1 MSKHLKVRQHI
12 YAKMN
17 QEFIDNIYYTPT
29 EPECCY
35 LSPPPLPIPDT
46 PNFVISFSFGMFLL
60 FVNEMITI
68 TCGQGYNFLSYLE
81 KTVSGYV
88 NEQLDFYFYNEN
100 TITEDDNKDKET
112 EEEPADYV
120 PKKYEDKYLEEF
132 KKLADDIILTEEE
145 VVKEIEHRPASRSD
159 LEKKLEAEKVELKK
173 KIEKLESQIKDIDVN
188 MMSDAENAPRK
199 NEIILSLNRALKRLN
214 DDFDKLNEKT
224 ITEEDVN
231 TASREFV
238 INERFNGLKNN
249 MIMEK
254 TPLGN
259 VVMFYN
265 NSRSSFEYYS
275 DSTIPYR
282 YLEVLGRKYVI
293 TYNCK
298 RIYVDMSKEL
308 EEAEKKLAE
317 KKQKEDDEKK
327 KQEAVEK
334 AKSNPNAAT
343 EEPQKKNVFAKFKT
357 YNKDTSIKAAA
368 VPLDRPA
375 PAKQTAPQEEKVVKE
390 RANRYSFEGKLVNF
404 SFLKKVD
411 RKAVDKLYGLS
422 FAEFKKMQ
430 QMQQNK

>member
-1 MSKHLKVRQHI
+1 
-12 YAKMN
+12 MN
-17 QEFIDNIYYTPT
+17 QEFTENIYYTPT
-29 EPECCY
+29 EEECCY

-46 PNFVISFSFGMFLL
+46 PNFVIAFAFGMFLL
-60 FVNEMITI
+60 FCNQMVTI
-68 TCGQGYNFLSYLE
+68 TCGKKYNFLAHLE
-81 KTVSGYV
+81 KKFTECVKD
-88 NEQLDFYFYNEN
+88 QLDFYFYNDN
-100 TITEDDNKDKET
+100 AITEEDNEGKEQT
-112 EEEPADYV
+112 EEVSNDYV

-132 KKLADDIILTEEE
+132 QNLTNDIIFTEEE
-145 VVKEIEHRPASRSD
+145 LLKEIEQHPASRVD
-159 LEKKLEAEKVELKK
+159 LEKKLEAEKDELKK
-173 KIEKLESQIKDIDVN
+173 KMEILDLQMKDIDAN
-188 MMSDAENAPRK
+188 MMGDAENAPRK
-199 NEIILSLNRALKRLN
+199 SEIVSSLNRALKRLN
-214 DDFDKLNEKT
+214 EEMEKLNEKI

-231 TASREFV
+231 NASKEFI
-238 INERFNGLKNN
+238 INERYNGLKNN
-249 MIMEK
+249 IIMEK

-298 RIYVDMSKEL
+298 RIYVDMSKEI
-308 EEAEKKLAE
+308 EEAEKKLAD
-317 KKQKEDDEKK
+317 KKQKEEDDEKK
-327 KQEAVEK
+327 RQEETEK
-334 AKSNPNAAT
+334 AKNNPELEAP
-343 EEPQKKNVFAKFKT
+343 EPKKKNVFAKFKT

-375 PAKQTAPQEEKVVKE
+375 PAKNTKPQEEKVVKE

-411 RKAVDKLYGLS
+411 RKEVDKRYGVS

-430 QMQQNK
+430 QNK

>member
-1 MSKHLKVRQHI
+1 
-12 YAKMN
+12 MN
-17 QEFIDNIYYTPT
+17 QEFIENTYYTPT

-46 PNFVISFSFGMFLL
+46 PNFVIAFSFGMFLL
-60 FVNEMITI
+60 FVNEMITM
-68 TCGQGYNFLSYLE
+68 TCGQGYNFLSYFE
-81 KTVSGYV
+81 KRVGEYV
-88 NEQLDFYFYNEN
+88 KEQLDFYFYNEN
-100 TITEDDNKDKET
+100 AITEDDNKGKET
-112 EEEPADYV
+112 EEEPTDYV
-120 PKKYEDKYLEEF
+120 PKRYEDKYLEEF
-132 KKLADDIILTEEE
+132 KKLAYEIVLTEEE
-145 VVKEIEHRPASRSD
+145 LAKEIEQRPASRTD
-159 LEKKLEAEKVELKK
+159 LEKKLEAEKDELKK
-173 KIEKLESQIKDIDVN
+173 KIEKLDAQMKEIDAN
-188 MMSDAENAPRK
+188 MMGDAENAPRK
-199 NEIILSLNRALKRLN
+199 SEIILSLNRALKRLN
-214 DDFDKLNEKT
+214 DDLDKLNEKT

-231 TASREFV
+231 NASQEFV
-238 INERFNGLKNN
+238 INERFDGLKNN

-282 YLEVLGRKYVI
+282 YLEVIGRKYVI

-298 RIYVDMSKEL
+298 RIYVDMSKEI
-308 EEAEKKLAE
+308 EDAEKKLAD
-317 KKQKEDDEKK
+317 KKQKEEDEKK
-327 KQEAVEK
+327 KQEELAEK
-334 AKSNPNAAT
+334 AKSNQET
-343 EEPQKKNVFAKFKT
+343 EDVQKKNVFAKFKT

-375 PAKQTAPQEEKVVKE
+375 PAKQTAPKEEKIVKE

-411 RKAVDKLYGLS
+411 RKAVDNRYGMS

-430 QMQQNK
+430 QKK

>member
-1 MSKHLKVRQHI
+1 
-12 YAKMN
+12 MN
-17 QEFIDNIYYTPT
+17 QEFIDNVYYTPT
-29 EPECCY
+29 HEELCY
-35 LSPPPLPIPDT
+35 IATPPLPIPDT
-46 PNFVISFSFGMFLL
+46 PNYVVAFAFGMFLL
-60 FVNEMITI
+60 FCNEMITM
-68 TCGQGYNFLSYLE
+68 TCGQGYNLLDYLE
-81 KTVSGYV
+81 KKTSSYV
-88 NEQLDFYFYNEN
+88 KDQLDFYFYNEN
-100 TITEDDNKDKET
+100 NIT
-112 EEEPADYV
+112 EEENTEKETDNEDEQDATDNSF
-120 PKKYEDKYLEEF
+120 KKYEDKYLEEF
-132 KKLADDIILTEEE
+132 KKLTEDIVLTEEE
-145 VVKEIEHRPASRSD
+145 VAKEIEHRPASRD
-159 LEKKLEAEKVELKK
+159 HLEKKLELEKDELKK
-173 KIEKLESQIKDIDVN
+173 KMEKFESQIKDVDAN
-188 MMSDAENAPRK
+188 MMGDAENALRK
-199 NEIILSLNRALKRLN
+199 SEIILNLNRALKRLS
-214 DDFDKLNEKT
+214 DDLEKLNET
-224 ITEEDVN
+224 IITEEDVKN
-231 TASREFV
+231 ASREFV
-238 INERFNGLKNN
+238 INERLNGLKNN
-249 MIMEK
+249 IIMEK

-317 KKQKEDDEKK
+317 KKQKEEEERK
-327 KQEAVEK
+327 KQEAREK
-334 AKSNPNAAT
+334 GKSNPIAAA

-390 RANRYSFEGKLVNF
+390 RANRYSFEGKLANF

-430 QMQQNK
+430 KMQQNK

>member
-1 MSKHLKVRQHI
+1 
-12 YAKMN
+12 MN
-17 QEFIDNIYYTPT
+17 QEFMDNIYYTPT
-29 EPECCY
+29 REELCY
-35 LSPPPLPIPDT
+35 LSPPHLPIPDT
-46 PNFVISFSFGMFLL
+46 PNYVVAFAFGMFLL
-60 FVNEMITI
+60 FCNEMITL
-68 TCGQGYNFLSYLE
+68 TCGQGYNVLAYLE
-81 KTVSGYV
+81 KKTTSYV
-88 NEQLDFYFYNEN
+88 KEQLDFYFYNEN
-100 TITEDDNKDKET
+100 AITEDENKEKET
-112 EEEPADYV
+112 DDEQDAKDNLF
-120 PKKYEDKYLEEF
+120 KRYEDKYLEEF
-132 KKLADDIILTEEE
+132 KKLTDDIVLTKEELT
-145 VVKEIEHRPASRSD
+145 KEIEQHPASRIE
-159 LEKKLEAEKVELKK
+159 LEKKLEAEKDELKK
-173 KIEKLESQIKDIDVN
+173 KIEKLETQMKDIDAN
-188 MMSDAENAPRK
+188 MMGDAENAPRK
-199 NEIILSLNRALKRLN
+199 SEIILNLNRALKRLN
-214 DDFDKLNEKT
+214 DDLEKLNEKT
-224 ITEEDVN
+224 ITEEEIN

-249 MIMEK
+249 IIMEK

-317 KKQKEDDEKK
+317 KKQKEEEEKK
-327 KQEAVEK
+327 KQEEAEEK
-334 AKSNPNAAT
+334 GKSNPTAAT

-375 PAKQTAPQEEKVVKE
+375 PVKQTTPQEEKVVKE
-390 RANRYSFEGKLVNF
+390 RANRYSFEGKIANF

-430 QMQQNK
+430 QKK

>member
-1 MSKHLKVRQHI
+1 
-12 YAKMN
+12 MN

-46 PNFVISFSFGMFLL
+46 PNYVMAFAFGMFLL
-60 FVNEMITI
+60 FCNEMITM
-68 TCGQGYNFLSYLE
+68 TCLQGYNVLDYLE
-81 KTVSGYV
+81 KKTASYIK
-88 NEQLDFYFYNEN
+88 EQLDFYFYNEN
-100 TITEDDNKDKET
+100 SITEDENQDKET
-112 EEEPADYV
+112 EEEPTDYV
-120 PKKYEDKYLEEF
+120 PKKYEDKYLEDFQKMSDEI
-132 KKLADDIILTEEE
+132 LLTEEE
-145 VVKEIEHRPASRSD
+145 VAKEIEQHPSSRND
-159 LEKKLEAEKVELKK
+159 LEKKLEEEKDQLKK
-173 KIEKLESQIKDIDVN
+173 KIEKLETQMKDIDAN
-188 MMSDAENAPRK
+188 MMGDAENAPRK
-199 NEIILSLNRALKRLN
+199 NEIILSLNRAIKRIIEELE
-214 DDFDKLNEKT
+214 KLNEKI
-224 ITEEDVN
+224 ITEEDVKN
-231 TASREFV
+231 ASREFV

-249 MIMEK
+249 IIMEK

-265 NSRSSFEYYS
+265 NSRASFEYYS

-308 EEAEKKLAE
+308 EDAEKKLAE
-317 KKQKEDDEKK
+317 KKQKEEEEKK
-327 KQEAVEK
+327 KQAAVEK
-334 AKSNPNAAT
+334 TKSNPIAAT

-390 RANRYSFEGKLVNF
+390 RANRYSFEGKLANF

-411 RKAVDKLYGLS
+411 KKAVDKRYGLS
-422 FAEFKKMQ
+422 FSEFKKMQ
-430 QMQQNK
+430 QKK